1 MDNLGA
7 RIQELRK
14 QNKFTQVELALKIG
28 VSKSQINRYEN
39 KEVQPP
45 ADVLNKIADLFG
57 TSVDYLLNG
66 HVEEKAAA
74 TLKNA
79 ELLQQF
85 KQVEKLPQEEQ
96 STIIK
101 FLGAYLRDFKTK
113 QAYAS

>member
-1 MDNLGA
+1 MDNLGT
-7 RIQELRK
+7 RIQEQRK
-14 QNKFTQVELALKIG
+14 QHKFSQVELGQKIG

-45 ADVLNKIADLFG
+45 ADILNKIADLFG
-57 TSVDYLLNG
+57 TSVDFLING
-66 HVEEKAAA
+66 LSAEKAQA

-85 KQVEKLPQEEQ
+85 KQVEELPKEEQ

-101 FLGAYLRDFKTK
+101 FVGAYLRDFQTK
-113 QAYAS
+113 KAYAS